1 MRHRTYDILLVE
13 PKSDSV
19 SRFTDSFETSETPN
33 NVTVVSTGD
42 QALDYIDQHGDY
54 TDAPR
59 PDLVLLDY
67 HLPETSGIELLIEL
81 KDRPELQH
89 IPVLVLT
96 SSDATEEISRSYA
109 LHANAC
115 LQKPD
120 SADEF
125 DQMVQAIEDFWL
137 NSVHFLPKEK

>member
-1 MRHRTYDILLVE
+1 MRHRTYDVLLVE
-13 PKSDSV
+13 PESDSV
-19 SRFTDSFETSETPN
+19 SRFTDSFETSETTN
-33 NVTVVSTGD
+33 NITVVSTGD

-59 PDLVLLDY
+59 PDLVLLDH
-67 HLPETSGIELLIEL
+67 HLPETSSIELLIEL
-81 KDRPELQH
+81 KNRPELRH

-96 SSDATEEISRSYA
+96 SSGATEEISRSYE

-120 SADEF
+120 SVDEF
-125 DQMVQAIEDFWL
+125 DQMVQAIEDFWFK
-137 NSVHFLPKEK
+137 SVYLPPKEN